1 MVQDLERGSRN
12 RCPSSS
18 LLHFFPFDSDL
29 EKDRAIANTMS
40 SGQSERTPLLHGRSP
55 SGLASSQPPGQI
67 LGDRADTE
75 GPFDDEELAQESH
88 FSAIQ
93 DAQNTVD
100 AQASA
105 FLPEGSYFSVHQAT
119 GGHQSQLAAVEEA
132 ATPSAPERSKS
143 EVILILA
150 ALWIGTFLAAADGS
164 IVATI
169 LASVGSEFKASKEVD
184 WIGTSYL
191 LSTCSFQPLYGRGAD
206 IFGRKTAT
214 LFASTVFGLGCL
226 LCGLSQTFTQLCI
239 ARAVAGI
246 GGGGLTT
253 MSTIVTSDLVSL
265 KDRGTYQGLGNLVF
279 AAGSALGA
287 PLGGLLADGR
297 LGWRFAFLVQVPIC
311 VVHFVAVSVKVDIP
325 GGPGSMA
332 EKLKRI
338 DVFGALSLVSAVVL
352 VLIALTLGGNQRP
365 WSDVVVWGSLL
376 AGLCLLAVFVA
387 VEKYVAREPLMPMTV
402 LFRRTPGF
410 VALSCWFI
418 SMSQFGVIF
427 NVPGYFQAVEETTS
441 SYAGLHLIPNAI
453 IASTCSLASGLVIG
467 KTGKYKK
474 MLLVGGFC
482 GLLGPVMMAF
492 WQKGTT
498 PSWAYWLTMPFPG
511 AAYGSILTI
520 TLVALIAS
528 VQPHEMA
535 AATGVTYLWRAT
547 GSVLGISL
555 SSAILRNRL
564 QVNLERAGFPEKL
577 VSAIRQDVT
586 LVKALDP
593 LEKRAAIDAMQHSF
607 RAVFIAIAVAGGL
620 AFLLLW
626 PIPEHDLPGSKKESQ
641 AAAARSSAEEDE

>member
-1 MVQDLERGSRN
+1 
-12 RCPSSS
+12 
-18 LLHFFPFDSDL
+18 
-29 EKDRAIANTMS
+29 
-40 SGQSERTPLLHGRSP
+40 
-55 SGLASSQPPGQI
+55 
-67 LGDRADTE
+67 
-75 GPFDDEELAQESH
+75 
-88 FSAIQ
+88 
-93 DAQNTVD
+93 
-100 AQASA
+100 
-105 FLPEGSYFSVHQAT
+105 
-119 GGHQSQLAAVEEA
+119 
-132 ATPSAPERSKS
+132 
-143 EVILILA
+143 
-150 ALWIGTFLAAADGS
+150 
-164 IVATI
+164 
-169 LASVGSEFKASKEVD
+169 
-184 WIGTSYL
+184 
-191 LSTCSFQPLYGRGAD
+191 
-206 IFGRKTAT
+206 
-214 LFASTVFGLGCL
+214 
-226 LCGLSQTFTQLCI
+226 
-239 ARAVAGI
+239 
-246 GGGGLTT
+246 

-325 GGPGSMA
+325 GGPGSMT

-352 VLIALTLGGNQRP
+352 VLVALTLGGNQRP

-482 GLLGPVMMAF
+482 GLLGPVMMTF

-535 AATGVTYLWRAT
+535 AATVSLDSDVKSSADKITFADTLHYPHWAEQGVTYLWRAT